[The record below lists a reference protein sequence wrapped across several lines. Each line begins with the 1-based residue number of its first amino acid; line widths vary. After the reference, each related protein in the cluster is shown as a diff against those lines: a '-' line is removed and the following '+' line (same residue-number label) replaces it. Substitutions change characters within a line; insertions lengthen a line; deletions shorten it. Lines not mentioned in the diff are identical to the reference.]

1 MRKRRRTY
9 MPQKKKEKSIK
20 SVWKARDIKIVFSE
34 PDIQEGSSVVYIN
47 DISEIM
53 YYYYTMTVYKY
64 TDDKWRKEFAVST
77 YDFPGILSAKLI
89 IDKLLQSDYRDG
101 SWQFDKSEEWYEDRN
116 TVWYKKSYGTEDI
129 MNEDYYQ
136 IERTI
141 RITNKEEFEDFSL
154 TIGTGT
160 EDGESGLNNTLKNIT
175 VHFLKRSDIESF
187 LKTVEDFIQMSIS
200 DFNKNQKKH
209 LALEKAAREVKNGKL
224 YEYRSVYDDEPD
236 NIDEIYIPGDVI
248 DFAILDKYDGRD
260 TFTEFHNCV
269 IKNVEISNIGTA
281 GYLVVTGGYK
291 NKNHGCEIEK
301 LEEKTIKIPVEL
313 ITYVFDDMSSSE
325 KLKYNKQQC
334 KDDFMNI
341 MSPEEKEEFI
351 KMPLKKLTARWLY
364 AVAGRTWMFRDEHGF
379 KEPEKA
385 VKWVIKQIKKECRVK
400 KQKNNLQ

>member
-1 MRKRRRTY
+1 
-9 MPQKKKEKSIK
+9 
-20 SVWKARDIKIVFSE
+20 
-34 PDIQEGSSVVYIN
+34 
-47 DISEIM
+47 
-53 YYYYTMTVYKY
+53 
-64 TDDKWRKEFAVST
+64 
-77 YDFPGILSAKLI
+77 
-89 IDKLLQSDYRDG
+89 
-101 SWQFDKSEEWYEDRN
+101 
-116 TVWYKKSYGTEDI
+116 

-141 RITNKEEFEDFSL
+141 RITNEEEFEDFSL

-187 LKTVEDFIQMSIS
+187 LKTVEDFIQMSIN

-209 LALEKAAREVKNGKL
+209 LDLEKTAREVKNGKL

-248 DFAILDKYDGRD
+248 DFTILDKYNGRD

-313 ITYVFDDMSSSE
+313 ITYIFDDMSGSE

-351 KMPLKKLTARWLY
+351 KMPLKKLTDRWLY

-379 KEPEKA
+379 EEPEKA
-385 VKWVIKQIKKECRVK
+385 IKWVIKKIQKECRK
-400 KQKNNLQ
+400 MEGGGYS